1 MHLTGPVAVMALL
14 AAALV
19 VIQCYLI
26 DKVDFK
32 EQVHVQE

>member
-1 MHLTGPVAVMALL
+1 MHQTGTDSVMALL

-19 VIQCYLI
+19 VIQCCLI